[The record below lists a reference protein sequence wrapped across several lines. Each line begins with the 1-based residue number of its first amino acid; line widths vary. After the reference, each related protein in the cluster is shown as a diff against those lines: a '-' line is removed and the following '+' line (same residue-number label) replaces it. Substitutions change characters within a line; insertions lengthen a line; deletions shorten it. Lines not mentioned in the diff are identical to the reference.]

1 MALVKISGTVSNYRE
16 ETMVKS
22 TQTYNS
28 GYSKVDTEKEINFRV
43 ANRPVTMKMPK
54 SMELTDGDEA
64 TVVGSDSGG
73 GVKAILVRNDT
84 IEIIYGYST
93 WYLMMWAIIL
103 LGVGIA
109 TIGIIIG
116 LLLTPLGLY
125 LLYKA
130 FQHKQAYAM
139 MAAT

>member
-1 MALVKISGTVSNYRE
+1 MALVKISGPVSNFRE
-16 ETMVKS
+16 ETKVTS

-28 GYSKVDTEKEINFRV
+28 GYSQVKTEKQINFRV
-43 ANRPVTMKMPK
+43 DNRPVMMKMPD

-84 IEIIYGYST
+84 INVIYGYKT
-93 WYLMMWAIIL
+93 WYLTMWAVIVTL
-103 LGVGIA
+103 VGLA
-109 TIGIIIG
+109 TIGVFVG

-130 FQHKQAYAM
+130 FQHKKAYEL
-139 MAAT
+139 MAA

>member
-1 MALVKISGTVSNYRE
+1 MALVKISGPVSNFRE
-16 ETMVKS
+16 ETRVKS

-28 GYSKVDTEKEINFRV
+28 GYSKVETEKEINFRV

-64 TVVGSDSGG
+64 TVVGSDTSG

-84 IEIIYGYST
+84 INMIYGYST

-103 LGVGIA
+103 LGAGIA
-109 TIGIIIG
+109 TVGIIVGIV
-116 LLLTPLGLY
+116 LIPLGLY

-130 FQHKQAYAM
+130 FQHKQAYEM
-139 MAAT
+139 LAAT

>member
-1 MALVKISGTVSNYRE
+1 MALVKISGPVSNFRE
-16 ETMVKS
+16 ETRVKS

-28 GYSKVDTEKEINFRV
+28 GYSKVETEKEINFRV

-64 TVVGSDSGG
+64 TVVGSDTSG

-84 IEIIYGYST
+84 INMIYGYST

-103 LGVGIA
+103 LGAGIA
-109 TIGIIIG
+109 TVGIIVGII
-116 LLLTPLGLY
+116 LIPLGLY

-130 FQHKQAYAM
+130 FQHKQAYEM
-139 MAAT
+139 LAAT

>member
-1 MALVKISGTVSNYRE
+1 MALVRISGPVSNFRE
-16 ETMVKS
+16 ETKVTS

-28 GYSKVDTEKEINFRV
+28 GYSQVKTEKQINFRV
-43 ANRPVTMKMPK
+43 DNRPVMMKMPD

-84 IEIIYGYST
+84 INVIYGYKT
-93 WYLMMWAIIL
+93 WYLMMWAVIVTL
-103 LGVGIA
+103 VGLA
-109 TIGIIIG
+109 TIGVFVG

-130 FQHKQAYAM
+130 FQHKKAYEL
-139 MAAT
+139 MAA